1 MAEERKNTFYT
12 VPASELANWRGAS
25 ASLYDEW
32 IAEVTAKGN
41 DGKALLAK
49 AQALV
54 KKYVRSSHAGWLDG
68 TGVTENTPD
77 LSDSVLGHTG
87 EFMIH
92 FIRHA
97 GLPCLPISM
106 LPTSR

>member
-1 MAEERKNTFYT
+1 VAEERRTPYT

-54 KKYVRSSHAGWLDG
+54 KKYSSHAGWLDG
-68 TGVTENTPD
+68 TGVTETRR
-77 LSDSVLGHTG
+77 T
-87 EFMIH
+87 
-92 FIRHA
+92 
-97 GLPCLPISM
+97 C
-106 LPTSR
+106 PTAYWGTLANS